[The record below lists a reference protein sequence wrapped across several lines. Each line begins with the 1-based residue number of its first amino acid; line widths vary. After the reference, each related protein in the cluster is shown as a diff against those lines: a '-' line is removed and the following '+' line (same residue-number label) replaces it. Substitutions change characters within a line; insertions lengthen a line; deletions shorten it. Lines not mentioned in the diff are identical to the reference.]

1 MAFNPLNNYLQGQKA
16 GQAQQS
22 NRLAGALAGQMGG
35 GQDPSKL
42 MDFQQLMAIDPDRA
56 NKIVGSFNALS
67 KNRKKAW
74 YDDMVTG
81 QAILGSGDVEG
92 TIQFLEG
99 RGETINELGGDSFS
113 NDYMLNNLRAGNI
126 DVVMNSLGQAIQAG
140 GKLGILSEAKDKK
153 APLVSKSVIYGN
165 GAVVSVMNDGSRWVN
180 DENGNRV
187 TGSEAKNVLS
197 AASARDKK
205 AREDKA
211 KLEVRTATAKARAG
225 DLVAREKLD
234 ITAGLEAAE
243 LVPVLK
249 RGLQLLGRVDT
260 GKPEEVALAFK
271 KFMGIEGADEA
282 ELMNNLGK
290 QVLKQLKPVFGS
302 QFTANEA
309 RWLESMEAGFGKST
323 EANIRLIQQGLDLAN
338 ARVDVGLSAAQA
350 SGDSRTVDT
359 INGWRDYEFEDRK
372 ETDEEVLGKYGL

>member
-126 DVVMNSLGQAIQAG
+126 DVVMNSLNQAIEAG
-140 GKLGILSEAKDKK
+140 GKLKILSEAKSKK
-153 APLVSKSVIYGN
+153 PKEFAN
-165 GAVVSVMNDGSRWVN
+165 VVSPIQTDEETGQQYVAITNPQTQETKRVDIAGGKALTRDEKDQKLARKALIDDARKVSSESFESLRTVRSGLGAYNDAIDAIDAGANSGKMQSFLPSFTEATIN
-180 DENGNRV
+180 LENAAARLGLNIIQA
-187 TGSEAKNVLS
+187 TTFGALSEGEL
-197 AASARDKK
+197 
-205 AREDKA
+205 
-211 KLEVRTATAKARAG
+211 KLAM
-225 DLVAREKLD
+225 
-234 ITAGLEAAE
+234 
-243 LVPVLK
+243 
-249 RGLQLLGRVDT
+249 DT
-260 GKPEEVALAFK
+260 GKPPLEPVALRKWLVEKRDSQK
-271 KFMGIEGADEA
+271 KLGQ
-282 ELMNNLGK
+282 ELRKMSIALGK
-290 QVLKQLKPVFGS
+290 GKMTVAEYMERTGY
-302 QFTANEA
+302 A
-309 RWLESMEAGFGKST
+309 ESEMS
-323 EANIRLIQQGLDLAN
+323 LDKMS
-338 ARVDVGLSAAQA
+338 D
-350 SGDSRTVDT
+350 
-359 INGWRDYEFEDRK
+359 ED
-372 ETDEEVLGKYGL
+372 LFN